1 MLLSLCILLL
11 ALSPS
16 SQAICSAPGAL
27 RAPILNLNPMSARPG
42 DSVLFQ
48 CLVSSQIPATHVIF
62 CKDGEE
68 VSSQRV
74 EAKAIYSYKRVVSKD
89 GSGNYT
95 CRYEIKYNSNR
106 VSRSW
111 LSPAKY
117 LRVTGDGSSSS
128 GGADGSSPP
137 VSLSLPL
144 CPRGNVSPSL
154 ITVSLLP
161 VVSLRRDQ
169 REGAQRDTSNAPEDQ
184 IQYAS
189 VNLSGS
195 TMKHPRPQREETPTY
210 ATIALQKDRRR

>member
-1 MLLSLCILLL
+1 MGK
-11 ALSPS
+11 
-16 SQAICSAPGAL
+16 APCAL
-27 RAPILNLNPMSARPG
+27 RAPKLNLNQTSARPG
-42 DSVLFQ
+42 DSVQFQ
-48 CLVSSQIPATHVIF
+48 CSVTSQLPATRVVF

-74 EAKAIYSYKRVVSKD
+74 EAKAFYSYNHVVSKD

-95 CRYEIKYNSNR
+95 CRYEIKYSNNR

-117 LRVTGDGSSSS
+117 LRVTGDGSSS
-128 GGADGSSPP
+128 GGGDGSSPAGP
-137 VSLSLPL
+137 DLKLL
-144 CPRGNVSPSL
+144 LG
-154 ITVSLLP
+154 ITVPAVLVLAVALYLLGRK

-195 TMKHPRPQREETPTY
+195 TMKHPRSQREETPTY